1 MKYYGIRGIPLEW
14 FRSYLQNRKQYVSVN
29 GHSSPIQSINI
40 GVPQGSV
47 LGPLLFILYIN
58 DLQFSS
64 NVLDSILYADD
75 SNLFISGKNITN
87 TCAILNNELDKV
99 NQWFLANK
107 LKLNVDKTSC
117 MIFKTKNKQVDLSDI
132 NIHMAGINIPIVQ
145 KTKFL
150 GVILD
155 DNLSWKYHIDEVCCK
170 ISKSIGVINR
180 ISAIVP
186 SKILLSLYSTMI
198 LPHIMYCNIIWGN
211 SAKYLLNRIHILQKR
226 AIRIITNSL
235 PLTHSDP
242 LFKKCKLLN
251 IYDINKFVT
260 STFMYS
266 YVNNILPKF
275 LENCFVDNKSKTNC
289 STRQCDNLFIPN
301 YKYDISRCTVKY
313 AGPTLWNAL
322 PANFKSINSLSTFK
336 KKYKLHLLN
345 Q

>member
-1 MKYYGIRGIPLEW
+1 M
-14 FRSYLQNRKQYVSVN
+14 
-29 GHSSPIQSINI
+29 
-40 GVPQGSV
+40 
-47 LGPLLFILYIN
+47 
-58 DLQFSS
+58 QFSS

-107 LKLNVDKTSC
+107 LKSNVDKTLC

-145 KTKFL
+145 QTKFL

-242 LFKKCKLLN
+242 FFKKCKLLN

-266 YVNNILPKF
+266 YVF
-275 LENCFVDNKSKTNC
+275 LCK
-289 STRQCDNLFIPN
+289 
-301 YKYDISRCTVKY
+301 
-313 AGPTLWNAL
+313 
-322 PANFKSINSLSTFK
+322 
-336 KKYKLHLLN
+336 
-345 Q
+345 